1 MMPTPTPNQPAPQIL
16 RRIAKRQERR
26 QLAAERR
33 KAEAKAKAERE
44 EAKAEHLAPR
54 VQRLPVYGRDG
65 QMLRGPRVEQS
76 GATMVRSNPVK
87 QLAARSRGKDYP
99 TISKAHVIAAERLLT
114 AWEEAHGAPVL
125 IANYGERM
133 ASSST
138 PGVISEASL
147 HAAHIHI
154 AARDEILRVQ
164 ARLGALWPV
173 IHAVVICHIVPTAW
187 GEAQGMQSNVAIGYV
202 AAALDLL
209 VQCFEPPQRRQPGR
223 ILVAE
228 FESINFQN

>member
-1 MMPTPTPNQPAPQIL
+1 L
-16 RRIAKRQERR
+16 
-26 QLAAERR
+26 
-33 KAEAKAKAERE
+33 
-44 EAKAEHLAPR
+44 
-54 VQRLPVYGRDG
+54 
-65 QMLRGPRVEQS
+65 
-76 GATMVRSNPVK
+76 
-87 QLAARSRGKDYP
+87 
-99 TISKAHVIAAERLLT
+99 
-114 AWEEAHGAPVL
+114 
-125 IANYGERM
+125 

-147 HAAHIHI
+147 HAAHVHI

-173 IHAVVICHIVPTAW
+173 IHAVVICHLVPTAW

-209 VQCFEPPQRRQPGR
+209 VQCFEPPKQRMQGR